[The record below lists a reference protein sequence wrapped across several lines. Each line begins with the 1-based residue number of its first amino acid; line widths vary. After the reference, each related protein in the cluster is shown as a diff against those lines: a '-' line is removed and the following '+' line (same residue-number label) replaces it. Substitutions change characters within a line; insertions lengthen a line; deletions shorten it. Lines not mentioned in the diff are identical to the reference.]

1 MRRSTQKNSAE
12 FENFDSLVGQVLAV
26 PHSVIQKRVAEARE
40 QADKNPRKRGPKKKK
55 QPTLT
60 ASSHASNARKR
71 RAA

>member
-1 MRRSTQKNSAE
+1 MKRSKE
-12 FENFDSLVGQVLAV
+12 FENFTNLVDRVLAV

-40 QADKNPRKRGPKKKK
+40 LADQNPRKRGPKKKK
-55 QPTLT
+55 RSTLT